1 MMMTLLALAAALV
14 QSAEAAPPPAA
25 PAKPEKKVCRSMVMS
40 GSIMPKRACMSREE
54 WAKLHAS
61 TSGAWEQAR
70 DKRAWMSMSAAGG
83 RLN

>member
-1 MMMTLLALAAALV
+1 MVMLWALAAALV
-14 QSAEAAPPPAA
+14 QSAEAAPPPPA
-25 PAKPEKKVCRSMVMS
+25 PEKPEKKVCRSMVLS
-40 GSIMPKRACMSREE
+40 GSIMPKRACMTRAE

-61 TSGAWEQAR
+61 TNGAWEQAR